1 MNIVQATHQYERW
14 LSQHTTLVRPDL
26 VLKHALMKRDA
37 FSFLRATFYRWTQVW
52 GDVCADLCGAPEVLA
67 IGDLH
72 VENFGTWRDDEG
84 RLVWGLNDFDEA
96 FPLPYTNDLVRLA
109 VSAILAQ
116 ETDHWTLRVKQIYDA
131 ILTGYIECL
140 EAQGR
145 PFVLAEKHG
154 WLRRIATNKLRDPV
168 LFWKKLKALPHA
180 KNPVPSPVRQA
191 LEQSMP
197 VRGIAYSIRRRVSGL
212 GNLGKPRFVA
222 LTDWEGGAIA
232 REAKALGP
240 SSRVCV
246 RPRQGRETILYQTLL
261 NQAVRCRDPFV
272 HVHNEWL
279 LRRLSPYCSRI
290 ELSSLP
296 KKHDESKLLYA
307 MGWETAN
314 VHLGS
319 EKAIKALLRDLTKR
333 KADWLPR
340 ATKAMVKA
348 TVSDWKDWA
357 NE

>member
-1 MNIVQATHQYERW
+1 
-14 LSQHTTLVRPDL
+14 
-26 VLKHALMKRDA
+26 
-37 FSFLRATFYRWTQVW
+37 
-52 GDVCADLCGAPEVLA
+52 
-67 IGDLH
+67 
-72 VENFGTWRDDEG
+72 
-84 RLVWGLNDFDEA
+84 
-96 FPLPYTNDLVRLA
+96 
-109 VSAILAQ
+109 
-116 ETDHWTLRVKQIYDA
+116 
-131 ILTGYIECL
+131 
-140 EAQGR
+140 
-145 PFVLAEKHG
+145 
-154 WLRRIATNKLRDPV
+154 
-168 LFWKKLKALPHA
+168 
-180 KNPVPSPVRQA
+180 
-191 LEQSMP
+191 MP

-222 LTDWEGGAIA
+222 LADWEGGAIA

-240 SSRVCV
+240 SSCVWV

-272 HVHNEWL
+272 HVHDEWL

-333 KADWLPR
+333 KAAWLPG

-357 NE
+357 RE

>member
-14 LSQHTTLVRPDL
+14 LGQHTTLVRPDL
-26 VLKHALMKRDA
+26 VLKHASMKRDA

-191 LEQSMP
+191 LEQRMP
-197 VRGIAYSIRRRVSGL
+197 VRGLPYSIRRRVSGL
-212 GNLGKPRFVA
+212 GNLGQTPICRTRR
-222 LTDWEGGAIA
+222 LGGRGDCPGSESTWSII
-232 REAKALGP
+232 
-240 SSRVCV
+240 VCV
-246 RPRQGRETILYQTLL
+246 GST
-261 NQAVRCRDPFV
+261 AAGSRDDS
-272 HVHNEWL
+272 
-279 LRRLSPYCSRI
+279 LSNLVKPSRA
-290 ELSSLP
+290 LP
-296 KKHDESKLLYA
+296 
-307 MGWETAN
+307 
-314 VHLGS
+314 
-319 EKAIKALLRDLTKR
+319 
-333 KADWLPR
+333 
-340 ATKAMVKA
+340 
-348 TVSDWKDWA
+348 
-357 NE
+357 